1 VDEAFQGHQGSPVE
15 ARVKPASRKG
25 TKRRADGPRVV
36 KNGKQRSSG
45 KTPPLNPATTAST
58 TGNTPPIVGIGASA
72 GGLETFTQLLKALP
86 SDTGM
91 AFVLIQHLDP
101 RHESMLAKLLSTATR
116 MPATEVKEPE
126 RVLPNHI
133 YVISPNAD
141 IAVQQGVLHAVV
153 RNEPAGRHMPVDY
166 FFRSLAEDQGAR
178 AIGVVLSG
186 TGSDGTLGLRA
197 VKAEGGITFAQEP
210 RSAKYDG
217 MPQSAIRA
225 ECVDFVLPP
234 AGIAKELSE
243 ISRLPNIGLSH
254 PEETA
259 PPLPAY
265 GKESGRILQLLR
277 AASGV
282 EFTYYKKATIQR
294 RIARRM
300 ALHRIE
306 RVSAYL
312 KYLEVHPEELDALS
326 RDFLV
331 HTASFFEEPDFFRT
345 LESKIFPQILAAK
358 SANEPIRIWVP
369 RCSTG
374 EEAYSIA
381 ICLFEA
387 FGDQAASRPVRIFAT
402 DVSEQALEK
411 ARFGA
416 YPESALAQVSEERL
430 RRFFVREG
438 GLYRISIDI
447 RKTCVFARHD
457 LTKDPPYSHLD
468 LISCRNALI
477 YLDPALQKRVVS
489 GFHYALEDTGFLVLG
504 SSEALTPYEDLF
516 TLLDRKKKFFCKKA
530 VSTPGAYQWS
540 PAVRGTFQ
548 SSPKQPEKEPPGFEM
563 EKEIDRVVWERYG
576 YAALVVNGDLQILHF
591 RGDAGLYLR
600 PSEGKPTF
608 HLLKMLRDELVYELR
623 SAIDKVR
630 RIGSAVHSEQIR
642 MKTNGQFREVSVEIR
657 PFESSTKG
665 EPYFLLLFESTSAAE
680 EAQTESPPR
689 KSRKTGNAAICRLE
703 NELAR
708 VRGSLQGIIRE
719 RETTNEELISAS
731 EDAVSSMEEL
741 QSANEELTTL
751 NEQAESRNVELAR
764 ISDDLTNVLAG
775 VNIPILMLGGD
786 RRIRRFTPAAEK
798 LLHLAQ
804 SDVGR
809 PIRDFRLGLAIPEL
823 DDLIS
828 VVLKEGRELQRD
840 VRADDGR
847 WYSIRLRPYWTSEQK
862 IDGVLVALLDIHEL
876 KESQEAARREQ
887 RFVSAILDA
896 ASRAL
901 LVVVLDREG
910 RIVHFNRACQ
920 ETTGYSFEEAKG
932 KLLWDLLVASED
944 MGKSKASFQQLLAGT
959 PNEYEKH
966 WVTKY
971 GRRRLITWWNTVI
984 FGDDRQT
991 HYVIRAGIDIT
1002 ERRQSEATV
1011 RALLETAAQAI
1022 LAIDSTGK
1030 IILANATSQ
1039 MMFGY
1044 RRDELLDQPIAS
1056 LIPKRFREQHA
1067 HRQGGFFSQPRNRPM
1082 GLGLNLH
1089 GMRKDGTEF
1098 PVEVSLSHIET
1109 PEGTLAV
1116 AFVSDITERK
1126 RSEEALQK
1134 SEAAARASQDQLR
1147 ALTVRLLEA
1156 QEEERRR
1163 ISRELH
1169 DDLNQRLAMLA
1180 VEVGEIRANLSPR
1193 STRAVGTKLQTVED
1207 RINALSD
1214 DARRTAYQLHPSV
1227 LEHLGLVTAL
1237 ESYCVDFSKQEAVKV
1252 TFKLRNV
1259 PKSIPPATALC
1270 LYRVT
1275 QECLRN
1281 VAKHA
1286 GTSRATVTL
1295 AGTKGGLTLTV
1306 SDAGRGFDPDSGK
1319 AEGGLGLVSIKERVM
1334 AVGGTVTIKTE
1345 PGVGTQILVRMPYE
1359 ENPIEKTKAAAR

>member
-1 VDEAFQGHQGSPVE
+1 
-15 ARVKPASRKG
+15 
-25 TKRRADGPRVV
+25 
-36 KNGKQRSSG
+36 
-45 KTPPLNPATTAST
+45 
-58 TGNTPPIVGIGASA
+58 
-72 GGLETFTQLLKALP
+72 
-86 SDTGM
+86 M

-116 MPATEVKEPE
+116 MPATEVNEPE
-126 RVLPNHI
+126 RVQPNHI

-141 IAVQQGVLHAVV
+141 IAVRKGVLRALV

-197 VKAEGGITFAQEP
+197 VKVEGGITFAQEP

-225 ECVDFVLPP
+225 GCADFVLPP
-234 AGIAKELSE
+234 AGIANELSE

-259 PPLPAY
+259 PPLPAH
-265 GKESGRILQLLR
+265 GKEFGRILQLLR

-282 EFTYYKKATIQR
+282 EFTYYKKTTIQR

-300 ALHRIE
+300 SLHKIE
-306 RVSAYL
+306 RVGAYL
-312 KYLEVHPEELDALS
+312 KYVEAHPEELNAMS

-331 HTASFFEEPDFFRT
+331 HTASFFEEPAFFRT
-345 LESKIFPQILAAK
+345 LENTILPQILALK
-358 SANEPIRIWVP
+358 SAGEPIRIWVP

-387 FGDQAASRPVRIFAT
+387 IGDQAASGPIRIFAT

-411 ARFGA
+411 ARSGA

-438 GLYRISIDI
+438 GLCRVSIDI

-477 YLDPALQKRVVS
+477 YPEPALQKRVVS
-489 GFHYALEDTGFLVLG
+489 CFHYALEDTGFLVLG
-504 SSEALTPYEDLF
+504 SSEALTGYADLF
-516 TLLDRKKKFFCKKA
+516 TLLDRKNRYFCKKA

-540 PAVRGTFQ
+540 RAVRGTFQ
-548 SSPKQPEKEPPGFEM
+548 PSPKRSGKEPSGFGM

-576 YAALVVNGDLQILHF
+576 YAALVVDGDLQILHF
-591 RGDAGLYLR
+591 RGDAGPYLR

-608 HLLKMLRDELVYELR
+608 HLLKMLRDELAYELR

-630 RIGSAVHSEQIR
+630 RTGSAFHSEHIR
-642 MKTNGQFREVSVEIR
+642 MKTNGQFRDVSVEIC
-657 PFESSTKG
+657 PFKSSTQS
-665 EPYFLLLFESTSAAE
+665 EPYILLLFESTSAPE
-680 EAQTESPPR
+680 EAQTESAPPQNR
-689 KSRKTGNAAICRLE
+689 KARNAAIRRLE

-708 VRGSLQGIIRE
+708 AKGSLQSFIRE
-719 RETTNEELISAS
+719 RETTHEELRSAS
-731 EDAVSSMEEL
+731 EEAVSSMEEL
-741 QSANEELTTL
+741 QSANEELTAL
-751 NEQAESRNVELAR
+751 NEQAQSQNAELAR
-764 ISDDLTNVLAG
+764 ISDDLANVLAG

-798 LLHLAQ
+798 LLHLAP

-828 VVLKEGRELQRD
+828 VVLNDGRELERD
-840 VRADDGR
+840 ARADDSR

-862 IDGVLVALLDIHEL
+862 VDGVLVALVDIHEL
-876 KESQEAARREQ
+876 KESQEAARREE

-910 RIVHFNRACQ
+910 RIVHFNKACQ
-920 ETTGYSFEEAKG
+920 ETTSYSLEEAKG
-932 KLLWDLLVASED
+932 KRPWDFLLAPED
-944 MGKSKASFQQLLAGT
+944 AREAKAGLEQLLAGM
-959 PNEYEKH
+959 PNESETH
-966 WVTKY
+966 WLTKY
-971 GRRRLITWWNTVI
+971 GRRRLITWWNNII
-984 FGDDRQT
+984 FGDDRQAQ
-991 HYVIRAGIDIT
+991 YVIGTGIDVT

-1022 LAIDSTGK
+1022 LAVDTTGR
-1030 IILANATSQ
+1030 IVLANATSQ
-1039 MMFGY
+1039 TMFGY
-1044 RRDELLDQPIAS
+1044 RRDELLDQPIAN
-1056 LIPKRFREQHA
+1056 LIPQRFREQHA
-1067 HRQGGFFSQPRNRPM
+1067 HHQGGFFSQPRNRPM
-1082 GLGLNLH
+1082 GLGLNLY
-1089 GMRKDGTEF
+1089 GLRKDGTEF
-1098 PVEVSLSHIET
+1098 PVEVSLSHVES
-1109 PEGTLAV
+1109 PQGTLAV

-1126 RSEEALQK
+1126 QTEEALRK

-1147 ALTVRLLEA
+1147 ALTARLLEA

-1163 ISRELH
+1163 VSRELH

-1180 VEVGEIRANLSPR
+1180 VEVGEIQANMPDSAGESRAR
-1193 STRAVGTKLQTVED
+1193 LQTVEN

-1227 LEHLGLVTAL
+1227 LEHLGLVEAL
-1237 ESYCVDFSKQEAVKV
+1237 ESYCADFSKQEAVKV
-1252 TFKLRNV
+1252 AFKQRYV
-1259 PKSIPPATALC
+1259 PKGIPPAIALC

-1286 GTSRATVTL
+1286 GIGRASVVLTGTGEGL
-1295 AGTKGGLTLTV
+1295 ALTI
-1306 SDAGRGFDPDSGK
+1306 SDAGRGFDLDSKKGR
-1319 AEGGLGLVSIKERVM
+1319 GLGLVSIGERVM
-1334 AVGGTVTIKTE
+1334 AAGGSLTIKTR
-1345 PGVGTQILVRMPYE
+1345 PGDGTRVLVRMPLE
-1359 ENPIEKTKAAAR
+1359 EARNEKTKAAAR